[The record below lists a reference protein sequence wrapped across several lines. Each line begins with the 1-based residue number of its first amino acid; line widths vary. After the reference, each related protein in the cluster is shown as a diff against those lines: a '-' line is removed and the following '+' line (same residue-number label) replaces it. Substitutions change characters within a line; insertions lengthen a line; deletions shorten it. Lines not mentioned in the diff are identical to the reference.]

1 MTSNLVQRPHPRIEA
16 VFLDVGGVF
25 HVPDHDMV
33 TGVLEDVGVT
43 VDRTRLDLA
52 HFRGAA
58 ALDRWPSQLQGMWA
72 AYQEAY
78 AVAAGATPDQLAAA
92 VVALNTMFA
101 THPEVWCRVL
111 PGSPE
116 ALRALHATGVK
127 LAIVSNSDG
136 TVEERLAENAICQ
149 VGEGPGVPVS
159 IVVDSAVVGVAKP
172 DPGIFRFALDAAG
185 VAPEA
190 TLYVGDT
197 VGADVVGARAAGLR
211 PIHLDPYD
219 LCSDPTHEDVSSLD
233 EVIALVGER
242 PRPGRVQ

>member
-1 MTSNLVQRPHPRIEA
+1 MTSIEA

-33 TGVLEDVGVT
+33 SRVLTEAGVT
-43 VDRTRLDLA
+43 VDRARLDEA
-52 HFRGAA
+52 HFCGAA
-58 ALDRWPSQLQGMWA
+58 ALNRWPSELQGMWA

-78 AVAAGATPDQLAAA
+78 AVAAGATPDQVPAA
-92 VVALNTMFA
+92 VVALNTMFS
-101 THPEVWCRVL
+101 TQPEVWRRVL

-136 TVEERLAENAICQ
+136 TVEERLAENRVCQ

-172 DPGIFRFALDAAG
+172 DPGIFRYALDATGA
-185 VAPEA
+185 APEA

-219 LCSDPTHEDVSSLD
+219 LCSDPNHEDVRTLD
-233 EVIALVGER
+233 DVVALVAAAAGDR
-242 PRPGRVQ
+242 SQPGAVQ